1 MGDPMSSRLKFF
13 ALIGALTFAA
23 PALAQTAKPAAAPPA
38 PAGSAVA
45 VTPAAFATL
54 SKKERTLVAGQDV
67 FGGDVIK
74 TSEAG
79 QAQIV
84 FKDNTRLAVGPD
96 SSVTIDKFVLADDGG
111 AALKFT
117 KGAFRFITGTGA
129 HSSYSLETPTATIGI
144 RGTKFDVAVGS
155 GGTAVLVFKGAVEVC
170 AKSGGQCATLRRN
183 CAAAIV
189 TNDGALNVPKRN
201 EPRAG
206 LIDAAFPLA
215 KEQKTLRKDFRVFT
229 GGCGSGDGG
238 TGKSKG
244 GSNGGKGGGGGGRGG
259 GNGK

>member
-1 MGDPMSSRLKFF
+1 MSLRSNLIALSCAF
-13 ALIGALTFAA
+13 AFAT
-23 PALAQTAKPAAAPPA
+23 PALAQTAKPSPD
-38 PAGSAVA
+38 PAGAAVA
-45 VTPAAFATL
+45 VIPATSATL
-54 SKKERTLVAGQDV
+54 AKKERTLVAGQDV

-96 SSVTIDKFVLADDGG
+96 SSVTIDKFVLAGDGG

-117 KGAFRFITGTGA
+117 KGAFRFITGKGA
-129 HSSYSLETPTATIGI
+129 HSAYSLETPTATIGI
-144 RGTKFDVAVGS
+144 RGTKFDIAVGS
-155 GGTAVLVFKGAVEVC
+155 EGTAVIVFKGAVEVC
-170 AKSGGQCATLRRN
+170 AKTGGKCATLKRN

-189 TNDGALNVPKRN
+189 TNDGQLNVPKRN

-244 GSNGGKGGGGGGRGG
+244 AGSRSGKGGGGGSRGG
-259 GNGK
+259 GNNGK